1 MQNDSIY
8 KYVLILD
15 CSEVAPNQ
23 TAIGWKHG
31 RGPRCGCPAAART
44 SFWSYELTYSWH
56 YRLLPSVQQAPQQ
69 YNLAGVVGSVVA
81 DKQGFTENGLAGAM
95 RQGYQQIGALG
106 LQ

>member
-1 MQNDSIY
+1 MFTS
-8 KYVLILD
+8 KHLF
-15 CSEVAPNQ
+15 S
-23 TAIGWKHG
+23 TAQKLPQIKQQLVENTAA
-31 RGPRCGCPAAART
+31 GPRRGCLAAART
-44 SFWSYELTYSWH
+44 AFWSDELAYGWH
-56 YRLLPSVQQAPQQ
+56 YRLLPGVQQAPQQ